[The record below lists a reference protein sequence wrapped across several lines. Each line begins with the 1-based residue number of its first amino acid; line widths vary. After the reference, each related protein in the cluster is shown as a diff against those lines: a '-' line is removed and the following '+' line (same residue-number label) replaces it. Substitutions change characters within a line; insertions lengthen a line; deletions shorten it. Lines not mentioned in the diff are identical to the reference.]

1 MYIFIVILKPEGK
14 IWIFTC
20 LFYYVPILFFL
31 AVCNPFNFNI
41 LSVVEYPVICIH
53 NLKFNKLMGM
63 MELVKIAKTNLR
75 NNLKK
80 KLSQMTASEIAEQ
93 SKIIT
98 NKVSYINY
106 NFLRNK
112 NAPKSKFFNY
122 NVIF

>member
-1 MYIFIVILKPEGK
+1 
-14 IWIFTC
+14 
-20 LFYYVPILFFL
+20 
-31 AVCNPFNFNI
+31 
-41 LSVVEYPVICIH
+41 
-53 NLKFNKLMGM
+53 

-112 NAPKSKFFNY
+112 NAPKSKLFNY